1 MLRGSGTFIRPLE
14 LSDAAA
20 MLEVRARN
28 DEFLRPFEPLKP
40 DDYLT
45 LGAQRQEIERSAQDW
60 RADRGYAFG
69 IFSTN
74 GSELIGRLAL
84 SNVAR
89 GAWQNA
95 TLGYF
100 VDEAHNGRGHGT
112 EAVGLV
118 LEFAFI
124 YANLHRVQA
133 AVMLRNE
140 PSARVLQKNGFRF
153 EGTSKSYLRINGV
166 WEDHHVYALTL
177 EDWEGGE
184 GPPDE

>member
-1 MLRGSGTFIRPLE
+1 
-14 LSDAAA
+14 

-100 VDEAHNGRGHGT
+100 VDEAHNGRGHCT

>member
-1 MLRGSGTFIRPLE
+1 MLRGSGTFIRSLE
-14 LSDAAA
+14 LSDAPA
-20 MLEVRARN
+20 MLELRVRN
-28 DEFLRPFEPLKP
+28 DDFLRPFEPLKP
-40 DDYLT
+40 PGYLT
-45 LGAQRQEIERSAQDW
+45 LAAQRQEIERGAHDR

-69 IFSTN
+69 IFTTESD
-74 GSELIGRLAL
+74 ELIGRIAL

-100 VDEAHNGRGHGT
+100 VDEAHTNRGHCT

-118 LEFAFI
+118 VEFAFI

-133 AVMLRNE
+133 AVLLRNAA
-140 PSARVLQKNGFRF
+140 STRVLEKNGFRF
-153 EGTSKSYLRINGV
+153 EGTSKNYLRINGV

-177 EDWEGGE
+177 EDWEGGAAPGE
-184 GPPDE
+184 Q

>member
-1 MLRGSGTFIRPLE
+1 MLRGSSTFIRPLE
-14 LSDAAA
+14 PSDAPA

-40 DDYLT
+40 IDYLT
-45 LGAQRQEIERSAQDW
+45 LSAQRQEIERGGQDW

-69 IFSTN
+69 MFSTEA
-74 GSELIGRLAL
+74 SELIGRVAL

-100 VDEAHNGRGHGT
+100 VDEGHNGRGHCT

-133 AVMLRNE
+133 AVMLGNAA
-140 PSARVLQKNGFRF
+140 STRVLEKNGFRF

-166 WEDHHVYALTL
+166 WEDHDVYALTL
-177 EDWEGGE
+177 EDWEGPE
-184 GPPDE
+184 GPPVE

>member
-14 LSDAAA
+14 PSDAAA
-20 MLEVRARN
+20 MLEVRSRN

-69 IFSTN
+69 IFSTTP
-74 GSELIGRLAL
+74 SELIGRLAL

-100 VDEAHNGRGHGT
+100 VDQAHNGRGHCT
-112 EAVGLV
+112 EAVALV

-133 AVMLRNE
+133 AVLLRNE
-140 PSARVLQKNGFRF
+140 ASARVLEKNGFRF

-177 EDWEGGE
+177 EDWEEGE
-184 GPPDE
+184 GPPGE

>member
-14 LSDAAA
+14 SSDAAA
-20 MLEVRARN
+20 MLEVRVRN

-45 LGAQRQEIERSAQDW
+45 LAAQRQEIDRSSQDW

-69 IFSTN
+69 IFSAN
-74 GSELIGRLAL
+74 DSELIGRLAL

-100 VDEAHNGRGHGT
+100 VDRAYNRRGHCT
-112 EAVGLV
+112 EAVGLA

-133 AVMLRNE
+133 AVMLSNAA
-140 PSARVLQKNGFRF
+140 SARVLQKNGFRF
-153 EGTSKSYLRINGV
+153 EGTSRNYLRINGV
-166 WEDHHVYALTL
+166 WEDHHVYAMTL
-177 EDWEGGE
+177 EDWEGAE